1 MRIVYDHTITDAR
14 RTVSTHRPDRPDQK
28 ATHETTCATCG
39 ALWPC
44 KSFSA
49 AFALIT
55 RNSNKR

>member
-14 RTVSTHRPDRPDQK
+14 RTVSTHRPDK
-28 ATHETTCATCG
+28 ATNESTCATCG
-39 ALWPC
+39 AHWPC

-55 RNSNKR
+55 RNSNRH